1 MWGGGLPNTKQLGD
15 VGERI
20 AEAFLVLKGYEIL
33 RRNFRYAGREIDLLA
48 QKGNRLIAVEVRL
61 RRNARFGHAVESIDQ
76 RKLSR
81 IRVALEGA
89 LRDRGSLLKP
99 QIDVV
104 LIDLEERLSRMIV
117 THLEAVS

>member
-1 MWGGGLPNTKQLGD
+1 MPNTKQLGD

-33 RRNFRYAGREIDLLA
+33 RRNFRYAGREIDLLV

-61 RRNARFGHAVESIDQ
+61 RRNTRFGHAVESIDQ
-76 RKLSR
+76 KKLSR

>member
-33 RRNFRYAGREIDLLA
+33 RRNFRYAGREIDLLV

-61 RRNARFGHAVESIDQ
+61 RRNTRFGHAVESIDQ
-76 RKLSR
+76 KKLSR